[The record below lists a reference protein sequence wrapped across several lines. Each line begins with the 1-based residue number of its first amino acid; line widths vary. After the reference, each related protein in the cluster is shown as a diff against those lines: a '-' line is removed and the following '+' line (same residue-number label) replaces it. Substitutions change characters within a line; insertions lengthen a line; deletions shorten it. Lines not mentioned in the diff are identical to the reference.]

1 MCAVDEQG
9 IDNCFCFASLHF
21 ISTKNQQENGKFTAT
36 GAANAGKAFGW
47 RAWLI
52 MSKGDWKWEKEL
64 FSQTRAWSSIKIC
77 IWCNASARGKSN
89 KTKSQRVRCSFADS
103 LFMNVLTLILGL
115 LRSGVCFGCKEIFMN
130 LTGWNALARTLRN
143 WLNGSRPANQT
154 LRPMLSFPMQCWGL
168 CCLYMLAFLSL
179 FWPSCFFNE
188 AACTNRQL

>member
-103 LFMNVLTLILGL
+103 LFI
-115 LRSGVCFGCKEIFMN
+115 N
-130 LTGWNALARTLRN
+130 LTGWIALARTLRN

-154 LRPMLSFPMQCWGL
+154 LRPMLSCPMQCWGL